1 MVELQCLIC
10 FIILCV
16 ILCNKGMVSSM
27 SFNSSK
33 PIDSMIIRVYLLFVT
48 YFIVFQLIPF
58 SVVAHAA
65 SSLLFFHRSSI

>member
-1 MVELQCLIC
+1 MFDFPSRSVRNAVQYR
-10 FIILCV
+10 
-16 ILCNKGMVSSM
+16 GAVSSM

-48 YFIVFQLIPF
+48 YFIVLQLIPF

-65 SSLLFFHRSSI
+65 SSLLFFHCGSI

>member
-1 MVELQCLIC
+1 MVELQCLISRLV
-10 FIILCV
+10 LCV
-16 ILCNKGMVSSM
+16 MLCNIEAVSSM

-65 SSLLFFHRSSI
+65 SSLLFFHCGSI